1 MSSVFLNNLDDFI
14 APSQACVNPT
24 VAAKLTPAAP
34 SSSASSSSKPG
45 KVTLMADYSTTD
57 YEDYAKPVVQ
67 PDLIKSKPAA
77 SGAPSVATV
86 SLNDCL
92 ACSGCVTSAEAVLIA
107 EQSNQKF
114 LSKLQAVAATHEILV
129 VQLSPNSRAS
139 LADFLGISP
148 VEAFLLISAA
158 LKANGVRYVVD
169 SAAGADVYLMEA
181 RSEFLRRVQQGRS
194 KEWVA
199 PVVTTANSST
209 SINVY
214 PSNAPPGSLPSEQT
228 VASPSLH
235 NPLPV
240 FTSHCPGW
248 VCYAEKTAPQVVPF
262 LSTVKSAQQIIGSLM
277 KSLLLQEVNPQAVDA
292 VSSSTLLLSAAS
304 KALGPTAPRV
314 FMVSVQPCFDKKLES
329 SRRDF
334 YHANSDTTEVDLV
347 LSTTELWEILMGFA
361 QEWQRSESATVFT
374 ATETAAATSDA
385 MDVDLDRDDVPTASS
400 GSSSLQQQREQL
412 RTQYQYVLRYLR
424 QMQAHRGETVEGCDA
439 IEGLFRAGSLQATQ
453 LLSAAERNAGSGAV
467 AEYVFR
473 FAAEQLYGVNL
484 WAERDLQYKAG
495 RNADYVELDL
505 ATYLPAGSTAAP
517 LSRPLKF
524 ARAYGFRNI
533 QSLLMKLKRGQLD
546 VDLIE
551 MMACPSGCNNGGGQ
565 LKNFSQWIAPAE
577 SAAKA
582 LPETIGESKERV
594 ANVEALFHA
603 PLSFQQPERNPLVQF
618 LYAPARL
625 QAPASD
631 VAVAI
636 LHTRFHAVPKLE
648 TVAPLAAKW

>member
-34 SSSASSSSKPG
+34 SSSNSKPG

-77 SGAPSVATV
+77 SGAQSVATV

-194 KEWVA
+194 KEWTM

-214 PSNAPPGSLPSEQT
+214 PTNAPPGSLPSEQT

-248 VCYAEKTAPQVVPF
+248 VCYAEKTAPQVIPY

-277 KSLLLQEVNPQAVDA
+277 KSLLLQGVDPQSIDA
-292 VSSSTLLLSAAS
+292 VSAGTLLLSAAT
-304 KALGPTAPRV
+304 KAVTPTAPRV

-347 LSTTELWEILMGFA
+347 LSTTELWEILVGFA
-361 QEWQRSESATVFT
+361 QEWQRCESATVFT
-374 ATETAAATSDA
+374 ATETAAATGGA
-385 MDVDLDRDDVPTASS
+385 MDVDLDSDDVPTSAS
-400 GSSSLQQQREQL
+400 GHSSLQQQREQL
-412 RTQYQYVLRYLR
+412 REQYQYVLRYLR
-424 QMQAHRGETVEGCDA
+424 QMQTRQGETVEGCDA
-439 IEGLFRAGSLQATQ
+439 IEQLFRSGSLQATQ

-505 ATYLPAGSTAAP
+505 ATYLPASAAASTAAP
-517 LSRPLKF
+517 LPRPLKF

-565 LKNFSQWIAPAE
+565 LKNFSQWIAPAV
-577 SAAKA
+577 STAKA
-582 LPETIGESKERV
+582 LPETIGEGKERV
-594 ANVEALFHA
+594 ANVEALYHA
-603 PLSFQQPERNPLVQF
+603 PLSFQQPERNPLVQY
-618 LYAPARL
+618 LYAPTRL